1 MWSPFSDP
9 PGDLIDRWEHRDGR
23 GRAPRANGNDIPFS
37 AIPPDLRR
45 GKGVNNM
52 HVYRVMFYLP
62 NARVTSRMLGIVHLI
77 CLARH
82 LLRHRFSPPP
92 IMGACMSRLS
102 YAFAGPC

>member
-1 MWSPFSDP
+1 MDK
-9 PGDLIDRWEHRDGR
+9 DLEFYGFTGMVDT
-23 GRAPRANGNDIPFS
+23 
-37 AIPPDLRR
+37 DLEYY
-45 GKGVNNM
+45 GFTTYEDTNNM

-77 CLARH
+77 CLAWH

-92 IMGACMSRLS
+92 FMGACMSRLS